1 MAATKTVLLILA
13 GPAGVGKSTLCDRL
27 VAEVPGFE
35 RVITATT
42 RPPRPN
48 EVNARDYHFLS
59 EPEFDARLAAH
70 DFLEWAWVHRKYRYG
85 TLKSAVLDQL
95 PHSSLVMNIDVQGV
109 RSVRAAAQAI
119 PLLKERL
126 VTIFVAPDSLD
137 VLRERLQGRGA
148 VTLRGT
154 GAADAQRRARAGRA
168 QFLRLRHPQPHQ
180 GTGFPR
186 AAGLLGTSSGQAGLI
201 GARRLARR
209 RSAGRTGWRRRTW
222 PRWISGRRAGG
233 ASYQS
238 PDENTLSLR
247 GAKRRSNP
255 DGSPRRAS
263 RTSR

>member
-27 VAEVPGFE
+27 VTEVPGFE

-48 EVNARDYHFLS
+48 EVHARDYHFLS
-59 EPEFDARLAAH
+59 EPEFDARLAAN

-85 TLKSAVLDQL
+85 TLKSAVLDRL

-109 RSVRAAAQAI
+109 RSIRAAAQAI

-148 VTLRGT
+148 VTPEELE
-154 GAADAQRRARAGRA
+154 RRMHSAE
-168 QFLRLRHPQPHQ
+168 LE
-180 GTGFPR
+180 
-186 AAGLLGTSSGQAGLI
+186 
-201 GARRLARR
+201 LAERN
-209 RSAGRTGWRRRTW
+209 
-222 PRWISGRRAGG
+222 
-233 ASYQS
+233 SY
-238 PDENTLSLR
+238 DYVIH
-247 GAKRRSNP
+247 
-255 DGSPRRAS
+255 S
-263 RTSR
+263 RTKEQDFRALLDYWAQAKAKLA

>member
-48 EVNARDYHFLS
+48 EVNGRDYHFLS

-148 VTLRGT
+148 VTPEELERRMHSAELELAERNSYDYVIHSRT
-154 GAADAQRRARAGRA
+154 KEQDFRALLDYWAQARAK
-168 QFLRLRHPQPHQ
+168 
-180 GTGFPR
+180 
-186 AAGLLGTSSGQAGLI
+186 
-201 GARRLARR
+201 LA
-209 RSAGRTGWRRRTW
+209 
-222 PRWISGRRAGG
+222 
-233 ASYQS
+233 
-238 PDENTLSLR
+238 
-247 GAKRRSNP
+247 
-255 DGSPRRAS
+255 
-263 RTSR
+263 

>member
-35 RVITATT
+35 RAITATT

-48 EVNARDYHFLS
+48 EVNGRDYHFLS
-59 EPEFDARLAAH
+59 EPEFDARLAAN

-85 TLKSAVLDQL
+85 TLKSAVLDRL

-109 RSVRAAAQAI
+109 RSIRAAAQSI

-148 VTLRGT
+148 VTPEELERRMHSAELELAERNSYDYVIHSRT
-154 GAADAQRRARAGRA
+154 KEQDFRALLDYWAQARAK
-168 QFLRLRHPQPHQ
+168 
-180 GTGFPR
+180 
-186 AAGLLGTSSGQAGLI
+186 
-201 GARRLARR
+201 LA
-209 RSAGRTGWRRRTW
+209 
-222 PRWISGRRAGG
+222 
-233 ASYQS
+233 
-238 PDENTLSLR
+238 
-247 GAKRRSNP
+247 
-255 DGSPRRAS
+255 
-263 RTSR
+263 